1 MEEEIFVHEN
11 PHGKKR
17 LSTKGRIHPNGV
29 KYIRAD
35 IVEEQLKQVT
45 LGLPSVI
52 KSYTTEDVDKA
63 YDKGFNDGASAAAT
77 DICNSL

>member
-35 IVEEQLKQVT
+35 IVEEKIKQVT
-45 LGLPSVI
+45 LGLPSVSQQRELLI
-52 KSYTTEDVDKA
+52 AYEKA
-63 YDKGFNDGASAAAT
+63 FLDA
-77 DICNSL
+77 LL